1 MRKISEIRNA
11 INSGANEQDILME
24 TFESIEKNRDLNAYI
39 TVDNDYAFRCL
50 KENPKG
56 RLYGIPIAVKDN
68 IITLGLRTTCGSKM
82 LEDFIPVYDA
92 TVIERLKKEG
102 AIIVGKTNM
111 DEFAMGSSTENSY
124 FGPSRNPYDKS
135 RVPGGSSGGSAVTV
149 ACGDVPVSLGSDT
162 GGSVRQPASF
172 CGVLG
177 LKPTYGR
184 ISRYGLVAFASSL
197 DQIGIF
203 ANSVQDLF
211 EIYTTIAGFDK
222 NDSTTVDIPVCREL
236 PDEFINLK
244 LAIPVEY
251 VEGIDE
257 DVYKVFCSAVEFLK
271 SIGFR
276 IFNISLPHTKYIVS
290 TYQVI
295 AMAEASSNLSR
306 YDGVKYGFLA
316 EKDDFFSSLMETRR
330 EGFLNE
336 VKRRILIGN
345 YVLSAEAI
353 GEYYERGAKVR
364 RIIRDEMIDVLKE
377 YDLILTPTANTK
389 PFKLGERIEDP
400 VKMHLSDSLT
410 AGANLAGLP
419 AISIP
424 AGFTDDHL
432 PCGIQFIGR
441 PFDEANIFKVARI
454 IEKEKGGF

>member
-1 MRKISEIRNA
+1 MKKISEIRKKLKE
-11 INSGANEQDILME
+11 GAKIEDVLNE
-24 TFESIEKNRDLNAYI
+24 TFVSIERNRDLNAYI
-39 TVDNDYAFRCL
+39 TIDRDYAERCI

-56 RLYGIPIAVKDN
+56 RLYGIPIGVKDN
-68 IITLGLRTTCGSKM
+68 ILTEGLRTTCGSKM
-82 LEDFIPVYDA
+82 LEDFIPIYDA
-92 TVIERLKKEG
+92 TCIKRLKKEG
-102 AIIVGKTNM
+102 AIIIGKTNM

-124 FGPSRNPYDKS
+124 FGPAKNPYDNT
-135 RVPGGSSGGSAVTV
+135 RVPGGSSGGSAITV

-172 CGVLG
+172 CNVIGF
-177 LKPTYGR
+177 KPTYGR

-203 ANSVQDLF
+203 ANSTDDLF
-211 EIYTTIAGFDK
+211 AIYSVIAGFDE
-222 NDSTTVDIPVCREL
+222 NDSTCVNL
-236 PDEFINLK
+236 PIEYPFQEKAMKMKI
-244 LAIPVEY
+244 AIANEY
-251 VEGIDE
+251 IEGIDE
-257 DVYKVFCSAVEFLK
+257 DVEKVFNDFVDFLK
-271 SIGFR
+271 SLHFEIGY
-276 IFNISLPHTKYIVS
+276 ISLPHTKYIVS

-306 YDGVKYGFLA
+306 YDGVRYGFMNMK
-316 EKDDFFSSLMETRR
+316 EDFFSSLMNTRK

-336 VKRRILIGN
+336 VKRRIFIGN

-364 RIIRDEMIDVLKE
+364 RVIKDEMVNALKE
-377 YDLILTPTANTK
+377 YDLILSPTSNTK
-389 PFKLGERIEDP
+389 PFKLGERIDDP

-424 AGFTDDHL
+424 AGFTDDNL
-432 PCGIQFIGR
+432 TCGIQFIGR
-441 PFDEANIFKVARI
+441 PFDETSLFKI
-454 IEKEKGGF
+454 SKFIEDEKGGF